1 MSLYKVH
8 FKWKEKEIQLN
19 AKQLDL
25 THPYFVS
32 IKDLVFE
39 DTKKIIINPQD
50 DDIRKDFGSVDHIMI
65 PFQAVTLIEEI
76 IHPNRPGKRTEE
88 KKIMPFTLV
97 EENKNKKK

>member
-8 FKWKEKEIQLN
+8 FKWKEKDVQLS
-19 AKQLDL
+19 AKKLDL

-39 DTKKIIINPQD
+39 DTNKIIINPQD
-50 DDIRKDFGSVDHIMI
+50 DDIRKDFGNADHIMI

-76 IHPNRPGKRTEE
+76 IRPEGPE
-88 KKIMPFTLV
+88 KKKVMPFTLV
-97 EENKNKKK
+97 EENKKKKK